1 MTLSR
6 PCPLSNV
13 PYPTGRASSQNHPQ
27 LTRDLILLWFELARQ
42 GLRAFEYRINLRPLM
57 IGMHIVWRS
66 HEDELRFYKNSSHLE
81 LSRWSMRS
89 PLTSAL
95 ILEHFTRDEGKALVR
110 LGGFYVYE
118 REDDL
123 PQDSFIYNN

>member
-1 MTLSR
+1 MRGWRRLKREMDRT
-6 PCPLSNV
+6 
-13 PYPTGRASSQNHPQ
+13 
-27 LTRDLILLWFELARQ
+27 E